1 MKKQK
6 LIATVALT
14 TLLSTLFSGCAVKM
28 AVPEVTE
35 GRFDF
40 SVTYEVN
47 GEQTTYTGVYVCKY
61 DGIQVAL
68 DGKARMWDS
77 YIEGNENAREIAI
90 QTNDDGV
97 IYIDF
102 NFNPQYFMSDPASIN
117 FDIPEPS
124 LLIIYKS
131 ENPDEVSFGRELDF
145 MADYGVQIIGYE
157 YADPIANNYEETWS
171 FARFY

>member
-6 LIATVALT
+6 LLVAALLT
-14 TLLSTLFSGCAVKM
+14 TMLTTLFSGCAVKM
-28 AVPEVTE
+28 PVPAVKE
-35 GRFDF
+35 GRFNF

-68 DGKARMWDS
+68 DGKARMWES
-77 YIEGNENAREIAI
+77 YIENNEGAREIAV

-102 NFNPQYFMSDPASIN
+102 NFNPQYFMADPAAIN
-117 FDIPEPS
+117 FDIPGPS
-124 LLIIYKS
+124 LYIVYHN
-131 ENPDEVSFGRELDF
+131 ENPDEVIFNNDVDF
-145 MADYGVQIIGYE
+145 MAEYGVQIISYD
-157 YADPIANNYEETWS
+157 YAAPIENNYVEAWS
-171 FARFY
+171 LGKF